1 MVENKNTV
9 KIVIAIVSVAVA
21 VCLIAIAYGQKLS
34 DALGGS
40 AVSMEYED
48 KLFDTEEI
56 ISITIKMDEN
66 ERDEMLKNASSEE
79 YYSCDVVIN
88 GTTIHNVGIRPKGNT
103 SLSSIAM
110 DPDTDRFSFKLE
122 FDHFVEGQTC
132 YGLDKL
138 ILNNNY
144 ADATNMK
151 EAVIYDMFEYLGAD
165 ASLYNYATISL
176 NGEYKGVYLALEGVE
191 KSFMLRNFGTQDG
204 ELYKPDPM
212 EMGGG
217 QKSASSGQG
226 GPGGMKPPEGMEMPE
241 GFEPPEGMEPPSGD
255 FPGGDFDPEKMP
267 DMGEMPDAGSEE
279 SEASGKSGNRTGG
292 GGGGPMMGG
301 NGANLNY
308 TDDDL
313 DSYSSIWDG
322 ALSGTS
328 DADHRRV
335 VTALK
340 NISEGTDLE
349 EYLDVDNI
357 LKYMAVHT
365 FSVNQDSLSG
375 NMAHNYY
382 LYEYEGKLNMFPW
395 DYNLSFGGMGMG
407 GSDSSEMINDA
418 IDTPFSGTEFFDAL
432 LENEEYR
439 SIYHEYLRKLCE
451 EYIDGGRF
459 DEVYS
464 RIRSQIDEP
473 VRTDPTAFYTYD
485 EYQAA
490 AETLYDTVF
499 LRAQSIEGQLSGTIP
514 STDEGQRD
522 DSSALIDASNIDTS
536 VMGSFNMGG
545 VSKENEGKRRG
556 GRPRGGQRPNMEFP
570 GAGASDGTALMNTD
584 MLKNLVIYG
593 ICFAG
598 MIISLLIMKKVR
610 RRF

>member
-1 MVENKNTV
+1 MA
-9 KIVIAIVSVAVA
+9 VILCFLAVM
-21 VCLIAIAYGQKLS
+21 YGQKLS

-40 AVSMEYED
+40 SVGMEYENE
-48 KLFDTEEI
+48 LFDTDEI
-56 ISITIKMDEN
+56 ISIDIRMDESDW
-66 ERDEMLKNASSEE
+66 DEMLKNATSEE
-79 YYSCDVVIN
+79 YYTCDVVIN
-88 GTTIHNVGIRPKGNT
+88 GKTIYNVGIRPKGNT

-110 DPDTDRFSFKLE
+110 DPNTDRFSFKLE

-151 EAVIYDMFEYLGAD
+151 EAIIYDMFEYLGAD

-176 NGEYKGVYLALEGVE
+176 NGQYKGVYLALEGVE

-217 QKSASSGQG
+217 NSG
-226 GPGGMKPPEGMEMPE
+226 KPSGAKPEG
-241 GFEPPEGMEPPSGD
+241 GFP
-255 FPGGDFDPEKMP
+255 
-267 DMGEMPDAGSEE
+267 
-279 SEASGKSGNRTGG
+279 G

-308 TDDDL
+308 IDDDL

-322 ALSGTS
+322 ALSDTS
-328 DADHRRV
+328 KADRRRV

-349 EYLDVDNI
+349 EYLDIDNI

-382 LYEYEGKLNMFPW
+382 LYEYEGKLNIFPW
-395 DYNLSFGGMGMG
+395 DYNLSLGGMGMG
-407 GSDSSEMINDA
+407 GSDASEMINDA
-418 IDTPFSGTEFFDAL
+418 IDTPFSGTEFFDTL

-439 SIYHEYLRKLCE
+439 SIYHEYLKKLCE
-451 EYIDGGRF
+451 EYVEGGRF

-464 RIRSQIDEP
+464 RIRSQIDEL
-473 VRTDPTAFYTYD
+473 VETDPTAFYTYD
-485 EYQAA
+485 EYKVA
-490 AETLYDTVF
+490 AETLYETVM
-499 LRAQSIEGQLSGTIP
+499 LWAESIEGQLSGSIP
-514 STDEGQRD
+514 STDEGQRAD
-522 DSSALIDASNIDTS
+522 DSTLVDASAIDTS

-556 GRPRGGQRPNMEFP
+556 GRPRGGQRPQMQPP
-570 GAGASDGTALMNTD
+570 GGSGQDMAASTGM
-584 MLKNLVIYG
+584 MKNLAIYG
-593 ICFAG
+593 ICFLA
-598 MIISLLIMKKVR
+598 MIMSLFIIKRVR
-610 RRF
+610 RRI

>member
-1 MVENKNTV
+1 MVANKHIT
-9 KIVIAIVSVAVA
+9 KIITAIT
-21 VCLIAIAYGQKLS
+21 AIAVILCFLAVMYGQKLS

-40 AVSMEYED
+40 AVGMEYENE
-48 KLFDTEEI
+48 LFDTDEI
-56 ISITIKMDEN
+56 ISIDIKMN
-66 ERDEMLKNASSEE
+66 EDDWDEMLKNATSEE
-79 YYSCDVVIN
+79 YYTCDVVIN
-88 GTTIHNVGIRPKGNT
+88 GKTIYNVGIRPKGNT

-151 EAVIYDMFEYLGAD
+151 EAIIYDMFEYLGAD

-176 NGEYKGVYLALEGVE
+176 NGQYKGVYLALEGVE

-217 QKSASSGQG
+217 NSG
-226 GPGGMKPPEGMEMPE
+226 KPSE
-241 GFEPPEGMEPPSGD
+241 
-255 FPGGDFDPEKMP
+255 MP
-267 DMGEMPDAGSEE
+267 DMDGEKPEMSEGSEK
-279 SEASGKSGNRTGG
+279 GPG

-308 TDDDL
+308 IDDDL

-322 ALSGTS
+322 ALSDTS
-328 DADHRRV
+328 KADHRRV

-349 EYLDVDNI
+349 EYLDIDNI

-382 LYEYEGKLNMFPW
+382 LYEYEGKLNIFPW
-395 DYNLSFGGMGMG
+395 DYNLSLGGMGMG
-407 GSDSSEMINDA
+407 DTDASEMINDA
-418 IDTPFSGTEFFDAL
+418 IDTPFSGTEFFDTL

-439 SIYHEYLRKLCE
+439 SIYHEYLKKLCE
-451 EYIDGGRF
+451 EYVEGGRF

-464 RIRSQIDEP
+464 RIRSQIDEL
-473 VRTDPTAFYTYD
+473 VETDPTAFYTYD
-485 EYQAA
+485 EYKVA
-490 AETLYDTVF
+490 AETLYETVM
-499 LRAQSIEGQLSGTIP
+499 LRAESIEGQLSGSIP
-514 STDEGQRD
+514 STDEGQRAD
-522 DSSALIDASNIDTS
+522 DSTLVDASAIDTS

-556 GRPRGGQRPNMEFP
+556 GRPRGGQRPQMQSGEGP
-570 GAGASDGTALMNTD
+570 GRETGQMGMNTNL
-584 MLKNLVIYG
+584 MKNLMIYG
-593 ICFAG
+593 VCFLA
-598 MIISLLIMKKVR
+598 MVMSVLVIKRVR
-610 RRF
+610 RRL